1 MGLIRSF
8 WQLSIFPGL
17 FVILSSRGT
26 AVLWHPVDQKKGSM
40 WVGQTSCIFLVSVI
54 AKRGYFGCM
63 VYFVEM

>member
-8 WQLSIFPGL
+8 WQLSIFAAL
-17 FVILSSRGT
+17 FVMHSLRGT

-40 WVGQTSCIFLVSVI
+40 WVGQMSFIFLVLNF
-54 AKRGYFGCM
+54 AKTDSFSYM